1 MKAIVIHKTGGPEV
15 LQLQEIET
23 PAITKPTEVLVRL
36 KAAGINPVDAKFRK
50 GMYPINKFPTI
61 PGCDGA
67 GIVAA
72 TGKEVSRFKKG
83 DGVYFF
89 HGGIGNGPG
98 NYAEYIV
105 LDESFIAGKPASIDF
120 IHAAALPL
128 VFITAWEALHD
139 RARIQSGQTVLIHA
153 GAGGVGH
160 IAIQVA
166 KAAGAKVC
174 TTISSDKKAKF
185 VQQLGADFIINY
197 KQQNFVD
204 AVMQWTNGKGVDI
217 AMDNVGGKLIEAT
230 FPAVRHFGDIVT
242 LLHVPD
248 NMDWNV
254 ARMRN
259 LRFSFEIM
267 LTPLLFNLEETQ
279 RHQTWI
285 LEQCARM
292 VEENKLKTHVS
303 EVLPLEQASLAHQ
316 KIESGSTTGKIVL
329 KIE

>member
-15 LQLQEIET
+15 LQLQEIDT
-23 PAITKPTEVLVRL
+23 PAIINTTDVLVRL

-61 PGCDGA
+61 LGCDGA
-67 GIVAA
+67 GIVEK
-72 TGKEVSRFKKG
+72 TGEDVSRFKKS
-83 DGVYFF
+83 DEVYFF

-105 LDESFIAGKPASIDF
+105 LDESFVAKKPASTDF

-139 RARIQSGQTVLIHA
+139 RARIQPGHTVLIHA

-174 TTISSDKKAKF
+174 TTISSDDKAKF
-185 VQQLGADFIINY
+185 VQQLGSDFIINY
-197 KQQNFVD
+197 KQQDFVD
-204 AVMQWTNGKGVDI
+204 AVMQWTDGKGVDI
-217 AMDNVGGKLIEAT
+217 AMDNVGGELIEAT

-242 LLHVPD
+242 LLQVPE
-248 NMDWNV
+248 NMDWSV

-285 LEQCARM
+285 LEECARM
-292 VEENKLKTHVS
+292 VEDNKLKIQVS
-303 EVLPLEQASLAHQ
+303 EVLSLEQAALAHQ
-316 KIESGSTTGKIVL
+316 KIETGSTTGKIVL
-329 KIE
+329 KIR